1 MQHRNI
7 MLRLST
13 MQHRNIMLRLPVQS
27 DKFAEKFIILKVRA
41 GVHVL
46 KDATDYKDTTRLAL
60 V

>member
-1 MQHRNI
+1 